1 MSRAGMLVFVR
12 ALPGRE
18 ARAKRGA
25 TPATVTRSSVSAE
38 QRKRILRATGE
49 LVAKRGYAD
58 VTVELIVKR
67 AHVSYKTFYKHFS
80 NKEDCYLALFDRV
93 VESTKKSIRELL
105 TDERDWAEQVVVAL
119 RTLTEL
125 IVADPLIAKAV
136 IVEAPTVGG
145 AIFERYENAIKAL
158 APLLRVG
165 RDHNSRGAELPATVE
180 DTLAGL
186 VFWSAYQRLIV
197 GEADVLPAVLPEL
210 IQLVLRTYLGEA
222 EAVRIAKDEAA
233 RTPLLA

>member
-1 MSRAGMLVFVR
+1 MFVLGIDRKRASARGGGAVRCLDSTDLLHSVAHAGMLMFVR

-25 TPATVTRSSVSAE
+25 PPAKVTRSSVSAE
-38 QRKRILRATGE
+38 QRRRILRATGE

-93 VESTKKSIRELL
+93 VQATKESVRELL

-136 IVEAPTVGG
+136 IVEAPTVGE
-145 AIFERYENAIKAL
+145 AIFARYENAIKAL
-158 APLLRVG
+158 APLLRAG
-165 RDHNSRGAELPATVE
+165 RDHNPRGAELPARLPWRDWCSGRPT
-180 DTLAGL
+180 
-186 VFWSAYQRLIV
+186 SASSS
-197 GEADVLPAVLPEL
+197 
-210 IQLVLRTYLGEA
+210 
-222 EAVRIAKDEAA
+222 AKP
-233 RTPLLA
+233 TSCPTSCPS